1 MTGWCPYIDGTLKE
15 AECHHD
21 GYCSDC
27 PYKKDDDKKE
37 FIMDELLEEIESL
50 RIDVDV
56 ESFGKSRTEIEKYQ
70 RANEMLDDCISIIR
84 DFVTKSKL

>member
-37 FIMDELLEEIESL
+37 TIGGNMTCPEDIKQEALKCCETWDCDNCPLWGVPGCMECLLPEIEAE
-50 RIDVDV
+50 D
-56 ESFGKSRTEIEKYQ
+56 
-70 RANEMLDDCISIIR
+70 SIK
-84 DFVTKSKL
+84 VLNN

>member
-37 FIMDELLEEIESL
+37 ALIFDFGSFILGME
-50 RIDVDV
+50 
-56 ESFGKSRTEIEKYQ
+56 F
-70 RANEMLDDCISIIR
+70 MLIIIAIALGY
-84 DFVTKSKL
+84 D

>member
-37 FIMDELLEEIESL
+37 TI
-50 RIDVDV
+50 
-56 ESFGKSRTEIEKYQ
+56 
-70 RANEMLDDCISIIR
+70 NNH
-84 DFVTKSKL
+84 